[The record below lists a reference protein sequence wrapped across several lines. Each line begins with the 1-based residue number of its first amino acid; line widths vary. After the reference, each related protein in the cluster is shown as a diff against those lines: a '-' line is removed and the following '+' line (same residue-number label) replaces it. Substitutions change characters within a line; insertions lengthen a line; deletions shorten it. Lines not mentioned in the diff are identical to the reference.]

1 MFSQYWI
8 AGCPGC
14 TVTAAQAAIIQ
25 GLGGVTA
32 TAAEINAAVDDL
44 TATAVEITNKCDGDN
59 SYVAPTASTA
69 MAGAIALTAAQTGK
83 TIFIGATTANTAI
96 TLPAEVAGLNYKI
109 VYTNSA
115 AEAQS
120 YTIGTDAAANFFIG
134 GLAFLHVG
142 SSGSTNAI
150 AGVYSDGD
158 SNSLITLVAPAAGT
172 YVELICD
179 GTHWYI
185 TGQVVSATIPTIAD
199 T

>member
-25 GLGGVTA
+25 GLGGVNA
-32 TAAEINAAVDDL
+32 TAAEINNKVDGS
-44 TATAVEITNKCDGDN
+44 A

-69 MAGAIALTAAQTGK
+69 MAGTITLTAAQTGK

-150 AGVYSDGD
+150 AGVYSNGS

-179 GTHWYI
+179 GTHWYV